1 MAEQVPIFIN
11 SRDRVTPLRE
21 LVEWCE
27 HAGQT
32 RIYLVDND
40 STYPALRAYL
50 ASTPHTVIQLGHNLR
65 HKARW
70 ESGVIQRHA
79 RGELY
84 VASDPDTAPSAGRP
98 LHALAVFRLPPD
110 RYPDRRKLRV

>member
-40 STYPALRAYL
+40 STYPTLC
-50 ASTPHTVIQLGHNLR
+50 ASRRPTVH
-65 HKARW
+65 
-70 ESGVIQRHA
+70 
-79 RGELY
+79 
-84 VASDPDTAPSAGRP
+84 
-98 LHALAVFRLPPD
+98 
-110 RYPDRRKLRV
+110 